1 MADHRI
7 SQQTVAS
14 FNIYFSRYLSFWVL
28 PLFYLFDYFFFSTSS
43 RVLSFWQKVFCR
55 YAWPVF
61 QTLES
66 SFLFFFC
73 FFFQFGAFKLS
84 PVAAPP
90 AFSSSHRLVID
101 PRFIPSIPV
110 IYGQL

>member
-1 MADHRI
+1 VADHRI

-28 PLFYLFDYFFFSTSS
+28 PLFYVFDSFFF
-43 RVLSFWQKVFCR
+43 F
-55 YAWPVF
+55 F
-61 QTLES
+61 QTGIVFLAKGFFAVMLGRFS
-66 SFLFFFC
+66 GHSKVLFLFC
-73 FFFQFGAFKLS
+73 FVFQFGAFKLS
-84 PVAAPP
+84 PVAPPP
-90 AFSSSHRLVID
+90 AFSSSPSLVID